1 MSVNSA
7 NAAST
12 TSPSALATLLQLHIH
27 VLGCH
32 DPIDCCI
39 TGSSTVGVALI
50 RLSHVMKFNVM
61 PFMVL
66 QCR

>member
-12 TSPSALATLLQLHIH
+12 TSPSDLATLLQLHIL
-27 VLGCH
+27 VSGCH
-32 DPIDCCI
+32 DPTDCCI
-39 TGSSTVGVALI
+39 RGSSTVGVALI